1 MRQYVT
7 HQLEILTLRS
17 LELANRVAAGQ
28 LPLIDAVDLAY
39 EAAVWADLTN
49 TVGDDVVQTIIGTA
63 FLVWCEDGTD
73 EGEDG

>member
-63 FLVWCEDGTD
+63 FLTARLP
-73 EGEDG
+73 